1 MRSLKINKNIPYE
14 FNTVN
19 HPSNFTVMSTK
30 SLKIDK
36 KNNLFLGKDK
46 N

>member
-36 KNNLFLGKDK
+36 KKQPFFRKR
-46 N
+46 